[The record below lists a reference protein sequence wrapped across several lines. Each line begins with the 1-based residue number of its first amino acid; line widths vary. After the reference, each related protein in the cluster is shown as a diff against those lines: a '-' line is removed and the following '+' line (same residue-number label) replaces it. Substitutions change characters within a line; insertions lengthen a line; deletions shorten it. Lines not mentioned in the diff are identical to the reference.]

1 MILEVVFIDLRAE
14 GGSHLL
20 YGTHLIDLVHDTLLP
35 EIVQVSNNEGS
46 ESANIP
52 LKLSVLLAIVI
63 ICAATDFMCGLL
75 WLASTL
81 RSNALMLLLQRDEEQ
96 VENFLGR
103 EGAAEAILDLAGKEK
118 SFLKANLEAWAHSVS
133 YTYEKLGIYSIYSL
147 GLCDHSHSRISLS
160 KSHLEVQLPSKRIMG
175 GQ

>member
-35 EIVQVSNNEGS
+35 EIVEVSNNEGS

-52 LKLSVLLAIVI
+52 LKLSVLLTI
-63 ICAATDFMCGLL
+63 IIIYATTDFMCGLL

-81 RSNALMLLLQRDEEQ
+81 RCNALMLLL
-96 VENFLGR
+96 
-103 EGAAEAILDLAGKEK
+103 
-118 SFLKANLEAWAHSVS
+118 
-133 YTYEKLGIYSIYSL
+133 
-147 GLCDHSHSRISLS
+147 
-160 KSHLEVQLPSKRIMG
+160 
-175 GQ
+175 